1 MGYTV
6 KSAGLDVQGEME
18 KISRYTRREFAP
30 EELYLFRVALCD
42 NEIDRDGE
50 RFTISAL
57 RGLAEL
63 YRGKTGIFDHSGR
76 GTDQSARIYDTC
88 VEVDPDRR
96 TSVGE
101 PYARLI
107 GSAYLPRTEKNKDL
121 ILELEAGIKK
131 EVSVGCAVASVTC
144 SICGA
149 DWRKGGCSHQKG
161 EVYDGKLCCA
171 VLDQPTDAYEW
182 SFVAVPAQRE
192 AGVVKAFA
200 PEGGIALREIRKML
214 EKPGRVELTHSQ
226 AEALLREW
234 DELEKQ
240 AELGRLYREKLCG
253 EVAGLYAVLE
263 PGLDAGLM
271 RRAAERMEIGD
282 LQELEKSLRRCR
294 DQKFPAVPQLSG
306 VKLADDAGE
315 NSAFRI

>member
-50 RFTISAL
+50 RFTIDAL

>member
-50 RFTISAL
+50 RFTIDAL

-88 VEVDPDRR
+88 VEVDADRR

>member
-50 RFTISAL
+50 RFTIDAL

-149 DWRKGGCSHQKG
+149 DWRKEGCSHQKG

-200 PEGGIALREIRKML
+200 PEGGIALQEIRKML

-306 VKLADDAGE
+306 AKLADDAGE

>member
-149 DWRKGGCSHQKG
+149 DWRKEGCSHQKG

-271 RRAAERMEIGD
+271 RRAAERMEIED

>member
-50 RFTISAL
+50 RFTIDAL

-88 VEVDPDRR
+88 VEVDADRR

-149 DWRKGGCSHQKG
+149 DWRKEGCSHQKG

-200 PEGGIALREIRKML
+200 PEGGIALQEIRKML

>member
-50 RFTISAL
+50 RFTIDAL

-200 PEGGIALREIRKML
+200 PEGGIALQEIRKML

>member
-1 MGYTV
+1 M
-6 KSAGLDVQGEME
+6 
-18 KISRYTRREFAP
+18 
-30 EELYLFRVALCD
+30 
-42 NEIDRDGE
+42 
-50 RFTISAL
+50 
-57 RGLAEL
+57 
-63 YRGKTGIFDHSGR
+63 
-76 GTDQSARIYDTC
+76 
-88 VEVDPDRR
+88 
-96 TSVGE
+96 
-101 PYARLI
+101 
-107 GSAYLPRTEKNKDL
+107 
-121 ILELEAGIKK
+121 
-131 EVSVGCAVASVTC
+131 
-144 SICGA
+144 
-149 DWRKGGCSHQKG
+149 
-161 EVYDGKLCCA
+161 
-171 VLDQPTDAYEW
+171 
-182 SFVAVPAQRE
+182 
-192 AGVVKAFA
+192 
-200 PEGGIALREIRKML
+200 REIRKML
-214 EKPGRVELTHSQ
+214 EKPGRVELTHNQ

>member
-271 RRAAERMEIGD
+271 RRAAERMEIED

>member
-50 RFTISAL
+50 RFTIDAL

-149 DWRKGGCSHQKG
+149 DWRKEGCSHQKG

>member
-149 DWRKGGCSHQKG
+149 DWRKEGCSHQKG

>member
-50 RFTISAL
+50 RFAIDAL

-149 DWRKGGCSHQKG
+149 DWRKEGCSHQKG

-200 PEGGIALREIRKML
+200 PEGGIALQEIRKML

>member
-42 NEIDRDGE
+42 SEIDRDGE
-50 RFTISAL
+50 RFTIDAL

-149 DWRKGGCSHQKG
+149 DWRKEGCSHQKG

-200 PEGGIALREIRKML
+200 PEGGIALQEIRKML